1 MNGMNTLRIGLTCLC
16 GWWGVAHVNAV
27 SPALGSIMPRGVQR
41 GTEATL
47 LFNGAR
53 LSDAK
58 EILLYYPGV
67 TVTKLEVVNDNQIKV
82 SVKVA
87 ADCRLGEHVARV
99 RSASG
104 ISELLSFYIGAL
116 PEVSEKE
123 PNNEIATAQKIP
135 LNVTVNGIA
144 DAEDGDYFAFQA
156 RKGQRGP
163 AEIEA
168 SRLGTTLLYH

>member
-1 MNGMNTLRIGLTCLC
+1 MNAMNTLRIALTCLC
-16 GWWGVAHVNAV
+16 GLWGVAQVNAV
-27 SPALGSIMPRGVQR
+27 SPALGSVKPRGVQR

-67 TVTKLEVVNDNQIKV
+67 TVTKLEVVNDNQVKV
-82 SVKVA
+82 SVKAA

-104 ISELLSFYIGAL
+104 VSELLSFYVGAL
-116 PEVSEKE
+116 PEISEKE

-135 LNVTVNGIA
+135 LNVTFTGVVNSEA
-144 DAEDGDYFAFQA
+144 MAYF
-156 RKGQRGP
+156 
-163 AEIEA
+163 
-168 SRLGTTLLYH
+168 

>member
-1 MNGMNTLRIGLTCLC
+1 MNAMNSIRIVLTCLC
-16 GWWGVAHVNAV
+16 GLWGVGHVNAV

-58 EILLYYPGV
+58 EILLYYPGL
-67 TVTKLEVVNDNQIKV
+67 TVTKLELVNDNQVKA

-104 ISELLSFYIGAL
+104 ISEFLSFYVG
-116 PEVSEKE
+116 
-123 PNNEIATAQKIP
+123 
-135 LNVTVNGIA
+135 
-144 DAEDGDYFAFQA
+144 
-156 RKGQRGP
+156 
-163 AEIEA
+163 
-168 SRLGTTLLYH
+168 